1 MDQADVFVLME
12 NVQFKKNE
20 WQNRNRIRT
29 AEGWQWLT
37 VPVLHRFP
45 QTIAEVEID
54 NRSAWMRKHLQA
66 VRQSYGKSPH
76 ADAVMPQLETV
87 LGSPESHLAALN
99 IRLIDVFAGVL
110 GIDTQTVL
118 GSDVQA
124 REDPNDR
131 LIDLCRALDA
141 DTYLSGAGA
150 RDYLDVDAF
159 AAAGI
164 EVRFQ
169 AFNHPAYEQRYQP
182 FEPFLSVVDLVMN
195 CGRESLSV
203 IRSDR
208 LGVSDDPT

>member
-37 VPVLHRFP
+37 VPVIHRFP

-54 NRSAWMRKHLQA
+54 NRTAWMRKHLQA
-66 VRQSYGKSPH
+66 LRQNYGKSPH
-76 ADAVMPQLETV
+76 VDTLMPQLEAV
-87 LGSPESHLAALN
+87 LESPGSHLAPLN
-99 IRLIDVFAGVL
+99 IRLIDVFAGLL
-110 GIDTQTVL
+110 GIDTQIVL
-118 GSDVQA
+118 GSDVPT

-131 LIDLCRALDA
+131 LVDLCRALDA

-150 RDYLDVDAF
+150 HDYLDMDAF

-169 AFNHPAYEQRYQP
+169 AFKHPIYEQRYQP
-182 FEPFLSVVDLVMN
+182 FEPSLSVVDLVMN
-195 CGRESLSV
+195 CGGESLSV

-208 LGVSDDPT
+208 LGATNDRT